1 MSEIWKDIK
10 GYEGLY
16 QISNQGRVKSLQEW
30 NGNRHSASYRNRERI
45 LKPTD
50 NGHGYL
56 IVGLKKETKR
66 KNHYIH
72 RLVAEAFVENPKK
85 NKYVNHLDYDKA
97 NNKAD
102 NLEWCSQK
110 ENVLYSKHRM
120 EHQKNAKLPK
130 SGYKYIK
137 KSKVKEG
144 CMYEVSIKTHLGY
157 FYYRSSALLLAILR
171 RDKYLR
177 EVNY

>member
-1 MSEIWKDIK
+1 MTKAEIWKDIK

-16 QISNQGRVKSLQEW
+16 QISNFGKVKSLQ
-30 NGNRHSASYRNRERI
+30 RQKERI
-45 LKPTD
+45 LTPTD

-56 IVGLKKETKR
+56 IVGLKKGTKR
-66 KNHYIH
+66 NNYYVH
-72 RLVAEAFVENPKK
+72 RLVASSFIENPDNK
-85 NKYVNHLDYDKA
+85 KYVNHLDYDKA

-110 ENVLYSKHRM
+110 ENVHYSKHRM
-120 EHQKNAKLPK
+120 EHQKNARLPK

-137 KSKVKEG
+137 ERDAKKGK
-144 CMYEVSIKTHLGY
+144 MYEVGVKTHLGY

-171 RDKYLR
+171 RDKYLQ

>member
-1 MSEIWKDIK
+1 MNEVWKDIK

-16 QISNQGRVKSLQEW
+16 QISNQGRVKSLQFLH
-30 NGNRHSASYRNRERI
+30 GNRYGASYRYRERI

-50 NGHGYL
+50 NGYGYL
-56 IVGLKKETKR
+56 IVGLKKGTKR
-66 KNHYIH
+66 NNYYVH
-72 RLVAEAFVENPKK
+72 RLVASSFIENPDNK
-85 NKYVNHLDYDKA
+85 KYVNHLDYDKT

-102 NLEWCSQK
+102 NLEWCSQI
-110 ENVLYSKHRM
+110 ENVRYSKHRM
-120 EHQKNAKLPK
+120 EHQKNTKLPE
-130 SGYKYIK
+130 SGFKYIK
-137 KSKVKEG
+137 KRKVKEG
-144 CMYEVSIKTHLGY
+144 CVYEVGIKTHLGY